1 MPPDNSLRA
10 SLSAAARS
18 AALTA
23 AANLAVASASA
34 VGTPSR
40 SPFRR
45 GRQTSPAADRADVAT
60 AAQGAVGQRC
70 AQGGPK
76 RAFALSARRTEDDTT
91 GQQRRRR
98 EVRAD
103 D

>member
-1 MPPDNSLRA
+1 MPADNSSRA

-18 AALTA
+18 ALMTA
-23 AANLAVASASA
+23 SANFAVASA

-45 GRQTSPAADRADVAT
+45 GAQTSLPADRADVAT
-60 AAQGAVGQRC
+60 AADGAVGQRC

-98 EVRAD
+98 EVG
-103 D
+103 